1 MRLISTSSL
10 HALFLKINTEV
21 NVKSAKER
29 KYFDLYYHSLIRHSC
44 EQYQVLS
51 GRSANTEKEEATFN
65 TLKTFTSLTSNHHPQ
80 NVIFNS
86 LARLQ
91 ANRIL
96 AAGEN
101 EYDKNEI
108 NIFHPLPTN

>member
-1 MRLISTSSL
+1 MPLISTSFI
-10 HALFLKINTEV
+10 HALFLKINIEGK
-21 NVKSAKER
+21 VKSAAER
-29 KYFDLYYHSLIRHSC
+29 KLFGRYYHSLFRHSC
-44 EQYQVLS
+44 EQYRVFS

-65 TLKTFTSLTSNHHPQ
+65 TLKIFTSLTSNHHPQ

-101 EYDKNEI
+101 KYDKNEI